1 MTTPNLK
8 PFADDIQRLTYD
20 LVRYYA
26 VCDRVCTEELNVTAS
41 QGYILLA
48 MPDTGS
54 ISMNDLSAA
63 MRLANSTMTRMVEGL
78 VQKEM
83 LSREPDPD
91 DRRVVRVRLTGKGL
105 DVRTGLKAALQ
116 DLFSQ
121 VLQIIPEEE
130 RSTILHSL
138 ETLNGAVLTA
148 LRACC
153 GSELKE

>member
-1 MTTPNLK
+1 MTTPTLIT
-8 PFADDIQRLTYD
+8 FADDIQRLTYD

-48 MPDTGS
+48 MPETGS

-105 DVRTGLKAALQ
+105 DVRTSLKAALQ

-138 ETLNGAVLTA
+138 ETLNGAVVTA